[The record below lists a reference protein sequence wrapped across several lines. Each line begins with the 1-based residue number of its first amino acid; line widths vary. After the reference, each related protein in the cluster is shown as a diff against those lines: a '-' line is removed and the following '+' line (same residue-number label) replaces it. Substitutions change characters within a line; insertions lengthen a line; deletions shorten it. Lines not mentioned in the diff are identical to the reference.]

1 MNTKISEMVKRGK
14 TIFKRK
20 IKWILA
26 LVLLTGCIYGSYTLS
41 RYTEA
46 DQVEAKQAQV
56 ILDAGHGGSDP
67 GKIGLNN
74 LLEKDIN
81 LAITKKVK
89 KCLEKEKITA
99 ELTRKEDKG
108 LGTTGDGSKKTED
121 MQARVKMINETKP
134 VLTVSI
140 HQNSYEDPETHGAQV
155 FYYSHSREGEAVAKI
170 LQESL
175 QEIDPENHRR
185 AKANETYY
193 LLRRTKV
200 PTVIVECGFL
210 TNPEEAEKLSGEE
223 YQEQVAEA
231 VAKGIAKCLE
241 YLNEYGN

>member
-1 MNTKISEMVKRGK
+1 MNKKISEIVKRGK
-14 TIFKRK
+14 TIFKSK

-41 RYTEA
+41 RYTET

-74 LLEKDIN
+74 LLEK
-81 LAITKKVK
+81 
-89 KCLEKEKITA
+89 EKITA
-99 ELTRKEDKG
+99 EFTRKEDKG
-108 LGTTGDGSKKTED
+108 LGTTGGGSKKTED

-140 HQNSYEDPETHGAQV
+140 HQNSYEDPEIHGAQV

-175 QEIDPENHRR
+175 QEIDPENHRQ

>member
-1 MNTKISEMVKRGK
+1 MSTTIKEEKLMKKITSLILAIVMMLSMTVVSVYAAENTMPLESVTDVASTYSTDDRNLADANATNEKISDMKQRV
-14 TIFKRK
+14 
-20 IKWILA
+20 
-26 LVLLTGCIYGSYTLS
+26 
-41 RYTEA
+41 
-46 DQVEAKQAQV
+46 AKMNSEQPDAV
-56 ILDAGHGGSDP
+56 I
-67 GKIGLNN
+67 
-74 LLEKDIN
+74 
-81 LAITKKVK
+81 
-89 KCLEKEKITA
+89 
-99 ELTRKEDKG
+99 
-108 LGTTGDGSKKTED
+108 
-121 MQARVKMINETKP
+121 
-134 VLTVSI
+134 SI
-140 HQNSYEDPETHGAQV
+140 HQNSYTDSSVKGAQV

-175 QEIDPENHRR
+175 QEIDPENHRQ

>member
-1 MNTKISEMVKRGK
+1 MTREEDGWLAETRIGDLKERVRIMNESKAD
-14 TIFKRK
+14 
-20 IKWILA
+20 LA
-26 LVLLTGCIYGSYTLS
+26 
-41 RYTEA
+41 
-46 DQVEAKQAQV
+46 
-56 ILDAGHGGSDP
+56 
-67 GKIGLNN
+67 
-74 LLEKDIN
+74 
-81 LAITKKVK
+81 
-89 KCLEKEKITA
+89 
-99 ELTRKEDKG
+99 
-108 LGTTGDGSKKTED
+108 
-121 MQARVKMINETKP
+121 
-134 VLTVSI
+134 VSI
-140 HQNSYEDPETHGAQV
+140 HQNSYHEESVFGAQV
-155 FYYSHSREGEAVAKI
+155 FYYIHSREGEAVAKI

>member
-1 MNTKISEMVKRGK
+1 M
-14 TIFKRK
+14 
-20 IKWILA
+20 
-26 LVLLTGCIYGSYTLS
+26 
-41 RYTEA
+41 
-46 DQVEAKQAQV
+46 
-56 ILDAGHGGSDP
+56 
-67 GKIGLNN
+67 
-74 LLEKDIN
+74 
-81 LAITKKVK
+81 K

-140 HQNSYEDPETHGAQV
+140 HQNSYEDPEIHGAQV

-175 QEIDPENHRR
+175 QEIDPENHRQ

-241 YLNEYGN
+241 YLNGYGN

>member
-1 MNTKISEMVKRGK
+1 MTRTDDRNLADANATNEKISDMKQRV
-14 TIFKRK
+14 
-20 IKWILA
+20 
-26 LVLLTGCIYGSYTLS
+26 
-41 RYTEA
+41 
-46 DQVEAKQAQV
+46 AKMNSEQPDAV
-56 ILDAGHGGSDP
+56 I
-67 GKIGLNN
+67 
-74 LLEKDIN
+74 
-81 LAITKKVK
+81 
-89 KCLEKEKITA
+89 
-99 ELTRKEDKG
+99 
-108 LGTTGDGSKKTED
+108 
-121 MQARVKMINETKP
+121 
-134 VLTVSI
+134 SI
-140 HQNSYEDPETHGAQV
+140 HQNSYTDSSVKGAQV

>member
-1 MNTKISEMVKRGK
+1 MKERVRIMNESKAD
-14 TIFKRK
+14 
-20 IKWILA
+20 LA
-26 LVLLTGCIYGSYTLS
+26 
-41 RYTEA
+41 
-46 DQVEAKQAQV
+46 
-56 ILDAGHGGSDP
+56 
-67 GKIGLNN
+67 
-74 LLEKDIN
+74 
-81 LAITKKVK
+81 
-89 KCLEKEKITA
+89 
-99 ELTRKEDKG
+99 
-108 LGTTGDGSKKTED
+108 
-121 MQARVKMINETKP
+121 
-134 VLTVSI
+134 VSI
-140 HQNSYEDPETHGAQV
+140 HQNSYHEESVYGAQV

-175 QEIDPENHRR
+175 QEIDPENHRQ

>member
-1 MNTKISEMVKRGK
+1 
-14 TIFKRK
+14 
-20 IKWILA
+20 
-26 LVLLTGCIYGSYTLS
+26 
-41 RYTEA
+41 
-46 DQVEAKQAQV
+46 
-56 ILDAGHGGSDP
+56 
-67 GKIGLNN
+67 
-74 LLEKDIN
+74 
-81 LAITKKVK
+81 
-89 KCLEKEKITA
+89 
-99 ELTRKEDKG
+99 
-108 LGTTGDGSKKTED
+108 
-121 MQARVKMINETKP
+121 MINETKP

-140 HQNSYEDPETHGAQV
+140 HQNSYEDPEIHGAQV

-175 QEIDPENHRR
+175 QEIDPENHRQ

-200 PTVIVECGFL
+200 PTV
-210 TNPEEAEKLSGEE
+210 EEAEKLSGEE

>member
-1 MNTKISEMVKRGK
+1 
-14 TIFKRK
+14 
-20 IKWILA
+20 
-26 LVLLTGCIYGSYTLS
+26 
-41 RYTEA
+41 
-46 DQVEAKQAQV
+46 
-56 ILDAGHGGSDP
+56 
-67 GKIGLNN
+67 
-74 LLEKDIN
+74 
-81 LAITKKVK
+81 
-89 KCLEKEKITA
+89 
-99 ELTRKEDKG
+99 
-108 LGTTGDGSKKTED
+108 
-121 MQARVKMINETKP
+121 MINETKP

-140 HQNSYEDPETHGAQV
+140 HQNSYEDPEIHGAQV

-175 QEIDPENHRR
+175 QEIDPENHRK

>member
-1 MNTKISEMVKRGK
+1 M
-14 TIFKRK
+14 
-20 IKWILA
+20 
-26 LVLLTGCIYGSYTLS
+26 
-41 RYTEA
+41 
-46 DQVEAKQAQV
+46 
-56 ILDAGHGGSDP
+56 
-67 GKIGLNN
+67 
-74 LLEKDIN
+74 
-81 LAITKKVK
+81 K

-140 HQNSYEDPETHGAQV
+140 HQNSYEDPEIHGAQV

-175 QEIDPENHRR
+175 QEIDPENHRQ

-210 TNPEEAEKLSGEE
+210 SNEREAALLITDT
-223 YQEQVAEA
+223 YQQKAAESICDGIQKYFA
-231 VAKGIAKCLE
+231 AKM
-241 YLNEYGN
+241 

>member
-1 MNTKISEMVKRGK
+1 MNKKISEIVKRGK
-14 TIFKRK
+14 TIFKSK

-74 LLEKDIN
+74 LLEK
-81 LAITKKVK
+81 
-89 KCLEKEKITA
+89 EKITA

-140 HQNSYEDPETHGAQV
+140 HQNSYEDPEIHGAQV
-155 FYYSHSREGEAVAKI
+155 FYYIHSREGEAVAKI

>member
-1 MNTKISEMVKRGK
+1 MQEALFLNKKISEMVKRGK
-14 TIFKRK
+14 TIFKSK

-26 LVLLTGCIYGSYTLS
+26 LILLTGCIYGSYTLS

-46 DQVEAKQAQV
+46 DQVEAKQARV

-74 LLEKDIN
+74 L
-81 LAITKKVK
+81 
-89 KCLEKEKITA
+89 LEKEKITA

-140 HQNSYEDPETHGAQV
+140 HQNSYEDPDIHGAQV

>member
-1 MNTKISEMVKRGK
+1 M
-14 TIFKRK
+14 KRK
-20 IKWILA
+20 IE
-26 LVLLTGCIYGSYTLS
+26 LLMGLC
-41 RYTEA
+41 
-46 DQVEAKQAQV
+46 V
-56 ILDAGHGGSDP
+56 ILCAFVLARKGAVFVQSEQAKSAPVCIVVDAGHGGDDP
-67 GKIGLNN
+67 GKIGINDA
-74 LLEKDIN
+74 LEKDIN
-81 LAITKKVK
+81 LQIALKLQKILEQNNIKVVMTRNTDAGLYSEGATNKK
-89 KCLEKEKITA
+89 A
-99 ELTRKEDKG
+99 
-108 LGTTGDGSKKTED
+108 ED
-121 MQARVKMINETKP
+121 MQKRCKIIEDSNA
-134 VLTVSI
+134 LFTVSI
-140 HQNSYEDPETHGAQV
+140 HQNSYEDPEIHGAQV

-175 QEIDPENHRR
+175 QEIDPENHRQ